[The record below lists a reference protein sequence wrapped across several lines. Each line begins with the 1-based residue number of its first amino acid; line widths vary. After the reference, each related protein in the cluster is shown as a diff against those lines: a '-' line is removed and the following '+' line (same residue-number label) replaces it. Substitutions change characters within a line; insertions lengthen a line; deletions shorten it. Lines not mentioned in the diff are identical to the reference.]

1 MLYISKKKKN
11 NTTKKKPCEE
21 LMWRDAGELYAHA
34 IQVEKKKKKKKY
46 NATQYGMW
54 VYLGK
59 GKCMYFTFMQKKS
72 IQIKY
77 VNISPC
83 MK

>member
-1 MLYISKKKKN
+1 MKKKK
-11 NTTKKKPCEE
+11 
-21 LMWRDAGELYAHA
+21 
-34 IQVEKKKKKKKY
+34 
-46 NATQYGMW
+46 ATQYGMW

>member
-1 MLYISKKKKN
+1 MSVVVTDERSMLKKII
-11 NTTKKKPCEE
+11 CVD
-21 LMWRDAGELYAHA
+21 LMWRDAGEFYGHA
-34 IQVEKKKKKKKY
+34 IQM
-46 NATQYGMW
+46 QGGGGIMML

-72 IQIKY
+72 IQIKH
-77 VNISPC
+77 VNTSPC

>member
-1 MLYISKKKKN
+1 
-11 NTTKKKPCEE
+11 
-21 LMWRDAGELYAHA
+21 MWKDAGDLYANA
-34 IQVEKKKKKKKY
+34 NSNEK
-46 NATQYGMW
+46 TQFGMW
-54 VYLGK
+54 VNVGK

>member
-1 MLYISKKKKN
+1 MQVIYMLMQ
-11 NTTKKKPCEE
+11 
-21 LMWRDAGELYAHA
+21 LGDAGDLYAH
-34 IQVEKKKKKKKY
+34 QVGGK
-46 NATQYGMW
+46 TIQYGMW
-54 VYLGK
+54 VYVGK